1 MALLLGEKLE
11 KSKYGICLGENSFL
25 STLSQLT
32 FNTELRLPHS
42 VTQTYSLPHL
52 LGLTLNNTLKSPQSI
67 PAVVTDV
74 RPGMKN
80 SLVMASQLSE
90 SSVIQKHI
98 EK

>member
-1 MALLLGEKLE
+1 MALLLGEK
-11 KSKYGICLGENSFL
+11 SKYRICLGENSFL
-25 STLSQLT
+25 STQ
-32 FNTELRLPHS
+32 LRLPHS
-42 VTQTYSLPHL
+42 ITQTYSLPHL

-80 SLVMASQLSE
+80 SLVMASQLSK
-90 SSVIQKHI
+90 SSVIQKHV